1 MTCLSRRVND
11 LFLFIFF
18 FLCYPYLEP
27 LFSAVSKTLRTE
39 RPGHKQLLSRTITS
53 ESSTQNVSTLVKSD
67 LSNLHRDIRHMF
79 QTDRPQLKEICDY
92 YFDGSGKAIRP
103 LIIVTWA
110 RAINKHLAT
119 VDGVS
124 DTVDSEIL
132 ECQRQLSLIS
142 EMIHVSSLIHD
153 DIIDNSDLRR
163 GKTSVNSKWG
173 CDKAV
178 MAGNYVLAVSSRSLA
193 QLGKFW
199 ASPLT
204 G

>member
-1 MTCLSRRVND
+1 MAKNSTES
-11 LFLFIFF
+11 
-18 FLCYPYLEP
+18 
-27 LFSAVSKTLRTE
+27 VS
-39 RPGHKQLLSRTITS
+39 S
-53 ESSTQNVSTLVKSD
+53 LVKSD
-67 LSNLHRDIRHMF
+67 LATMHRDIRHMF

-110 RAINKHLAT
+110 RALNKHLAT
-119 VDGVS
+119 ANGA
-124 DTVDSEIL
+124 SEPGPSQIL
-132 ECQRQLSLIS
+132 QCQRQLSLIS

-193 QLGKFW
+193 QLGKC
-199 ASPLT
+199 SLSNE
-204 G
+204 

>member
-1 MTCLSRRVND
+1 
-11 LFLFIFF
+11 
-18 FLCYPYLEP
+18 
-27 LFSAVSKTLRTE
+27 
-39 RPGHKQLLSRTITS
+39 
-53 ESSTQNVSTLVKSD
+53 
-67 LSNLHRDIRHMF
+67 MF

-132 ECQRQLSLIS
+132 QCQRQLSLIS

-193 QLGKFW
+193 QLGKLLLN
-199 ASPLT
+199 PLN
-204 G
+204 

>member
-1 MTCLSRRVND
+1 MTCLSHRVND

-18 FLCYPYLEP
+18 FRCCPFLEP
-27 LFSAVSKTLRTE
+27 LISAVSRTLRIE
-39 RPGHKQLLSRTITS
+39 RPNHRQLFSRSITTK
-53 ESSTQNVSTLVKSD
+53 SSTQSVSALVKSD
-67 LSNLHRDIRHMF
+67 LTNLHRDIRLMF

-132 ECQRQLSLIS
+132 QCQRQLSLIS

-193 QLGKFW
+193 QLGKLLLN
-199 ASPLT
+199 PLN
-204 G
+204 